1 MQSTEEVARNI
12 LFLSSA
18 SACRTALSSP
28 QGAIS
33 DEGSIE
39 SLASSAAAFSFL
51 LIHIGEHL
59 ERRQVAAY
67 VAAVGA
73 GALVGRLL
81 PGAEELRAAVN
92 PALAVMLFATF
103 LQLPV
108 ARLGAAFKHLRFMAA
123 LVSAN
128 FVAVP
133 LLVAALMRLFPPGD
147 ATLQLGVLLVLLT
160 PCVDYVVAFSRMG
173 RADARLMLAA
183 TPLLLILQMALLP
196 VYLSLFLGADAAV
209 VVRPGPFL
217 EAFVWLIAV
226 PLLAAAVAQFLE
238 RRNRA
243 AGGAVAVLR
252 VLPVPA
258 TAGVLFLV
266 IASALPQLGSAVD
279 AALRVAPIYVAFA
292 ASAPFIGWFVA
303 RLFRLE
309 APAGRSVAFSAA
321 TRNSLVV
328 LPLAYAVP
336 GAVPALPV
344 ALVTQTLVELMSEL
358 VYVRVLSKLG
368 SRDGETRG
376 ATK

>member
-1 MQSTEEVARNI
+1 M
-12 LFLSSA
+12 F
-18 SACRTALSSP
+18 
-28 QGAIS
+28 
-33 DEGSIE
+33 
-39 SLASSAAAFSFL
+39 F
-51 LIHIGEHL
+51 IHIGESL

-67 VAAVGA
+67 LAAVAA
-73 GALVGRLL
+73 GALVGRLA

-108 ARLGAAFKHLRFMAA
+108 ARLGEAFKHLRFMTA

-133 LLVAALMRLFPPGD
+133 LLVAALMRLFSPGD

-160 PCVDYVVAFSRMG
+160 PCVDYVVAFARMG

-183 TPLLLILQMALLP
+183 TPLLLILQMPLLP
-196 VYLSLFLGADAAV
+196 IYLSLFLGTHAAV

-226 PLLAAAVAQFLE
+226 PLLAAGAVQFLE

-243 AGGAVAVLR
+243 AAGAVAALR

-266 IASALPQLGSAVD
+266 VASALPQLGSAID

-292 ASAPFIGWFVA
+292 ACAPFVGWLVA
-303 RLFRLE
+303 RLFRLD
-309 APAGRSVAFSAA
+309 ASAGRSVAFSAA

-336 GAVPALPV
+336 GAVPALPA
-344 ALVTQTLVELMSEL
+344 ALVTQTLVELISEL
-358 VYVRVLSKLG
+358 VYVRVLSKFG
-368 SRDGETRG
+368 SRDGEARG